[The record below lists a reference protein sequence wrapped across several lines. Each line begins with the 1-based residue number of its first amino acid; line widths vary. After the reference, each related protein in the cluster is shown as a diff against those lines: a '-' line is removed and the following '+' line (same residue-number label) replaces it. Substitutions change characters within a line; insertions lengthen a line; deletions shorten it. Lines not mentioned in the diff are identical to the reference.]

1 IQKKLTGKQKEI
13 ERALTVDITATNDNE
28 IVDNTLDPKNAEIVS
43 IGGVGVKQVLKD
55 SEAEALTTKTPINYI
70 EGNPTTVVDGQFV
83 VSKPKQIISKS
94 SNLFDRSKYVNLN
107 DYILTETG
115 FIRPAGNGSSV
126 SFELPTTPNETYTIS
141 FDRTGS
147 GRFSISDKET
157 GTTIR
162 ATTTATIVTFVAIGN
177 M

>member
-94 SNLFDRSKYVNLN
+94 PNLFNLTEGSFN
-107 DYILTETG
+107 ANHYIITETG
-115 FIRPAGNGSSV
+115 FIRKAGV
-126 SFELPTTPNETYTIS
+126 STEISYEIDTI
-141 FDRTGS
+141 TNQ
-147 GRFSISDKET
+147 E
-157 GTTIR
+157 
-162 ATTTATIVTFVAIGN
+162 
-177 M
+177 